1 MTRQQ
6 KLSTA
11 ARPSVHRRRGIKRSG
26 IRRSGA
32 ILVWFAL
39 MLTMLLG
46 MVGLVVDSGLL
57 MAGHRHTQ
65 NAADAAALAA
75 ALDLMLGK
83 SPAVATATAITFC
96 KQHNDLADAPDP
108 IVNIPPASG
117 PYAGEPG
124 YVEVIASNPLPTY
137 FIQVLPGVATENTV
151 RARAVAGSQA
161 IAAGE
166 GVIVLDP
173 TKTGLKISG
182 QAILKVLGDVYVN
195 SEGRGKDAD
204 GNDIGIDENYYAS
217 RVSNNAEAYASKF
230 HIVGGVDWPTNYQY
244 IGPGDIPLDE
254 LLLTGQIPMPDPLL
268 YLPTPTVE
276 TGVDPTYRGYPQAT
290 NTNLKLNDA
299 EADLTSPA
307 NYVDDSDPDPSNHVM
322 VLHPGIYRSISIT
335 GGNVDFKPGIYVI
348 RPEENTQNAFTV
360 TGGNVDARG
369 IMIYNTGSNYDEV
382 SGDPDRL
389 DQNQAPPHPD
399 GAEFGGITINAGIKL
414 AGIDLEDPALDY
426 DPMHRPS
433 QIFDGMLLYQ
443 RRRNTMDVNIQG
455 DATDGALS
463 GTLYAKWAETKIA
476 GQGIYNAQFVVGTMD
491 LTGSGV
497 VTIDYTGEKLGKAPQ
512 VFLVE

>member
-1 MTRQQ
+1 
-6 KLSTA
+6 
-11 ARPSVHRRRGIKRSG
+11 
-26 IRRSGA
+26 
-32 ILVWFAL
+32 
-39 MLTMLLG
+39 MLLG
-46 MVGLVVDSGLL
+46 MVGLVIDSGLL
-57 MAGHRHTQ
+57 MAGQRHTQ
-65 NAADAAALAA
+65 NASDAAALAA
-75 ALDLMLGK
+75 ALDLLLGK
-83 SPAVATATAITFC
+83 SPAEATATAITFC
-96 KQHNDLADAPDP
+96 KEHNNLADAPDP

-117 PYAGEPG
+117 PYAGDPG

-137 FIQVLPGVATENTV
+137 FIHILPGVATENTV
-151 RARAVAGSQA
+151 RARAVAGSRF

-182 QAILKVLGDVYVN
+182 QSILEVKGAVYVN
-195 SEGRGKDAD
+195 SEGKGKDAD
-204 GNDIGIDENYYAS
+204 GNDIGIGENYYAS
-217 RVSNNAEAYASKF
+217 RVSNNAQAYASKF
-230 HIVGGVDWPTNYQY
+230 SIVGGVDWPDNYQY
-244 IGPGDIPLDE
+244 IGRDE
-254 LLLTGQIPMPDPLL
+254 SEPALRYYLLTGQLPMPDPLL
-268 YLPTPTVE
+268 RLPTPTVA

-290 NTNLKLNDA
+290 NVNLKLNDA

-307 NYVDDSDPDPSNHVM
+307 NYVDDSDPDPANHVM

-335 GGNVDFKPGIYVI
+335 GGNVDFRPGIYVI

-369 IMIYNTGSNYDEV
+369 IMIYNTGSNYDEI
-382 SGDPDRL
+382 SGEPDSL
-389 DQNQAPPHPD
+389 DKNQEPPHTD
-399 GAEFGGITINAGIKL
+399 GAEFGGITINAAIKL
-414 AGIDLEDPALDY
+414 AGIDLDDPSLDY
-426 DPMHRPS
+426 DPMYRPS

-443 RRRNTMDVNIQG
+443 RRRNTMGVNIQG
-455 DATDGALS
+455 DPSEGSLS

-476 GQGIYNAQFVVGTMD
+476 GQGIYNAQFVVGSME

>member
-6 KLSTA
+6 RLSTT
-11 ARPSVHRRRGIKRSG
+11 ARPLARRRRGIQ
-26 IRRSGA
+26 RSGA
-32 ILVWFAL
+32 IMVWFAL
-39 MLTMLLG
+39 LLTMLLG
-46 MVGLVVDSGLL
+46 MVGLVIDSGLL
-57 MAGHRHTQ
+57 MAGQRHTQ
-65 NAADAAALAA
+65 NASDAAALAA

-83 SPAVATATAITFC
+83 SPAEATATAITFC
-96 KQHNDLADAPDP
+96 KDHNDLADAPNP
-108 IVNIPPASG
+108 VVNIPPASG

-137 FIQVLPGVATENTV
+137 FIHILPGVATENMV
-151 RARAVAGSQA
+151 SARAVAGAQA

-173 TKTGLKISG
+173 TKTGLKVSG
-182 QAILKVLGDVYVN
+182 QAILKVEGAVIVN

-217 RVSNNAEAYASKF
+217 RVSNNAEIYASKF
-230 HIVGGVDWPTNYQY
+230 HIVGGVDWPDNYQNVD
-244 IGPGDIPLDE
+244 PADSSSVLFC
-254 LLLTGQIPMPDPLL
+254 GQIPMPDPLL
-268 YLPTPTVE
+268 YLPTPTVS

-290 NTNLKLNDA
+290 NVNLKLNDA
-299 EADLTSPA
+299 EADETSPA
-307 NYVDDSDPDPSNHVM
+307 NYVDDSDPDPANHVM

-348 RPEENTQNAFTV
+348 RPEENTQNAFTI

-369 IMIYNTGSNYDEV
+369 IMIYNTGSNYDEI
-382 SGDPDRL
+382 SGEPDSL
-389 DQNQAPPHPD
+389 DKNQEPPHLD

-414 AGIDLEDPALDY
+414 AGIDLDDPSLDY
-426 DPMHRPS
+426 DPMYPPS
-433 QIFDGMLLYQ
+433 KIFDGMLLYQ
-443 RRRNTMDVNIQG
+443 RRRNTMDINIQG
-455 DATDGALS
+455 DATEGALT

-476 GQGIYNAQFVVGTMD
+476 GQGTYNAQFVVGSMNI
-491 LTGSGV
+491 TGSGI